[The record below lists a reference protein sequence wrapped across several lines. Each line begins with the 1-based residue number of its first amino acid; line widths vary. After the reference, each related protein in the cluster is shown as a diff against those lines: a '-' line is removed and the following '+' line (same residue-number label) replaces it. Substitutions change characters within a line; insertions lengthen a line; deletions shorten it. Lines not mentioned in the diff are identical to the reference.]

1 MVRRRD
7 VVAFCLKKRPA
18 PPGAKLISGALAA
31 LPYVRVAFQT
41 VARRQAPHEGRVL
54 RRGGAAL
61 AVVEGH
67 DLHSALG
74 PREQMQEARTVDA
87 AADRRDDRVVR
98 ADAAV
103 VLQGGVEAP
112 LQGF

>member
-7 VVAFCLKKRPA
+7 VVAFCLKERPA
-18 PPGAKLISGALAA
+18 PPVSELISGALAA
-31 LPYVRVAFQT
+31 LPDVRVAFQT
-41 VARRQAPHEGRVL
+41 VARRQSLHEGRVL

-61 AVVEGH
+61 AVVEGD

-74 PREQMQEARTVDA
+74 PREQMQETRAVDA
-87 AADRRDDRVVR
+87 AGDRRDDRVVR

-103 VLQGGVEAP
+103 VL
-112 LQGF
+112 